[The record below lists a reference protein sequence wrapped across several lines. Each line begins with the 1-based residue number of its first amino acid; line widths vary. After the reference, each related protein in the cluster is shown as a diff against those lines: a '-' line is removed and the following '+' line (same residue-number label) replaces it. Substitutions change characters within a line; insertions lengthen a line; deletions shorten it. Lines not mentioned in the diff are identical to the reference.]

1 MQSFNNQKITKWVE
15 EWASILKP
23 DCIYWCNGSNEEY
36 DNLCQQLVKRGTFR
50 KLNPNIRP
58 NSYVAN
64 SDPKDVARVEDR
76 TFICSKNP
84 IDAGP
89 TNNWCDP
96 AIMRNK
102 LLSLYHGA
110 MKGRTMYI
118 IPFSMG
124 NPESNFSKFGLQ
136 ITDSAYVVVNMK
148 IMTRMG
154 KYILD
159 LLNAHADH
167 GREWIP
173 CIHSVGA
180 PLTDK
185 SVDVPWP
192 CNNENKYI
200 VHFPETHEILSFGSG
215 YGGNALL
222 GKKCFALRIA
232 SVMGRD
238 NDWLAEHMLILKLT
252 NPEGLVKYIVAAF
265 PSACGKT
272 NLAMMVPSITGWKVE
287 TIGDDICWMKFS
299 TDGKLYAINPE
310 SGFFGVA
317 TGTGWNTNANAMR
330 TLHSNCIFTNTATT
344 VDGDVWWEGLSENK
358 PEFLTDWQ
366 NQAYSFDSK
375 DKLPAAHPNSRFTAP
390 ANQCPCIATEWE
402 HTNGVP
408 ISAII
413 FGGRRSTTMPL
424 VTESFDWNHG
434 VFLGSI
440 MASETTAAASG
451 ATGKLR
457 FDPMAMLPFCGYNMA
472 DYFTHWLKMGNTNDN
487 NKELPKI
494 FIINWFRRNENG
506 KFIWPGFSENSR
518 ILKWIFDRTD
528 GKLQAK
534 KTPIG
539 YLPYV
544 DDIDTTSLNI
554 SKTDIESIIDID
566 ANGWRE
572 YIIQIK
578 DFYSKFNDR
587 LPNKLYKI
595 LNTLENKFNLKLSNE

>member
-1 MQSFNNQKITKWVE
+1 
-15 EWASILKP
+15 
-23 DCIYWCNGSNEEY
+23 
-36 DNLCQQLVKRGTFR
+36 
-50 KLNPNIRP
+50 
-58 NSYVAN
+58 
-64 SDPKDVARVEDR
+64 
-76 TFICSKNP
+76 
-84 IDAGP
+84 
-89 TNNWCDP
+89 
-96 AIMRNK
+96 
-102 LLSLYHGA
+102 
-110 MKGRTMYI
+110 
-118 IPFSMG
+118 
-124 NPESNFSKFGLQ
+124 
-136 ITDSAYVVVNMK
+136 
-148 IMTRMG
+148 
-154 KYILD
+154 
-159 LLNAHADH
+159 
-167 GREWIP
+167 
-173 CIHSVGA
+173 
-180 PLTDK
+180 
-185 SVDVPWP
+185 
-192 CNNENKYI
+192 
-200 VHFPETHEILSFGSG
+200 
-215 YGGNALL
+215 
-222 GKKCFALRIA
+222 
-232 SVMGRD
+232 
-238 NDWLAEHMLILKLT
+238 
-252 NPEGLVKYIVAAF
+252 
-265 PSACGKT
+265 
-272 NLAMMVPSITGWKVE
+272 
-287 TIGDDICWMKFS
+287 MKFS

>member
-1 MQSFNNQKITKWVE
+1 
-15 EWASILKP
+15 
-23 DCIYWCNGSNEEY
+23 
-36 DNLCQQLVKRGTFR
+36 
-50 KLNPNIRP
+50 
-58 NSYVAN
+58 
-64 SDPKDVARVEDR
+64 
-76 TFICSKNP
+76 
-84 IDAGP
+84 
-89 TNNWCDP
+89 
-96 AIMRNK
+96 
-102 LLSLYHGA
+102 
-110 MKGRTMYI
+110 
-118 IPFSMG
+118 
-124 NPESNFSKFGLQ
+124 
-136 ITDSAYVVVNMK
+136 
-148 IMTRMG
+148 
-154 KYILD
+154 
-159 LLNAHADH
+159 
-167 GREWIP
+167 
-173 CIHSVGA
+173 
-180 PLTDK
+180 
-185 SVDVPWP
+185 
-192 CNNENKYI
+192 
-200 VHFPETHEILSFGSG
+200 
-215 YGGNALL
+215 
-222 GKKCFALRIA
+222 
-232 SVMGRD
+232 
-238 NDWLAEHMLILKLT
+238 
-252 NPEGLVKYIVAAF
+252 
-265 PSACGKT
+265 
-272 NLAMMVPSITGWKVE
+272 
-287 TIGDDICWMKFS
+287 MKFS

-366 NQAYSFDSK
+366 NQAHSFDSK

-494 FIINWFRRNENG
+494 FIVNWFRRNENG